1 MMEMGVVSPKK
12 AASEPSHHHHKL
24 SQDVGK
30 CELQVGGLYDYD
42 QMPLSALGMY
52 SKVFQHM
59 EKKVSQYSKMSFFI
73 FQSSKKSSSNNIF
86 SDLGTSSFFTCKIRI
101 NKIGTLGTFLK
112 SGSQGRF
119 FCTFRKYFDNF
130 LRFVN
135 CFHQFLRHLTK

>member
-12 AASEPSHHHHKL
+12 AASVPSHHHHKL

-42 QMPLSALGMY
+42 QMPLTFCSRYVLQSIPTYGKK
-52 SKVFQHM
+52 SIQKEVFL
-59 EKKVSQYSKMSFFI
+59 FI
-73 FQSSKKSSSNNIF
+73 FLVVKKAVVIIFFF
-86 SDLGTSSFFTCKIRI
+86 SDLGTSCKIRI

-119 FCTFRKYFDNF
+119 FCTFRKYFDSNF